1 MNLACTTLAIK
12 GVKKSINPSPEQ
24 SGGVH
29 FCNSVLKIQCRVVKN
44 ALLQTAFSAILP
56 LGVFI
61 ILVIMWPVSSLGK
74 VLDRIPA
81 TPFAQCISS
90 IAWLI

>member
-44 ALLQTAFSAILP
+44 ALLHLP